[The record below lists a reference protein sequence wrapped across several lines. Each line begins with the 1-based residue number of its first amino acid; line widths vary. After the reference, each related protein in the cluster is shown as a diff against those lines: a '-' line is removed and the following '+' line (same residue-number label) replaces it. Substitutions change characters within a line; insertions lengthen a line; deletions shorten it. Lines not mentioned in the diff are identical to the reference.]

1 MRVGPFL
8 LCLSLTLPV
17 CAHGAET
24 LVLSTSSRAP
34 RSLPNGTGTQDRII
48 LDAFRRIGAQVQIV
62 HQPPERALV
71 NANEGLIDGDCWRV
85 GGLAAQY
92 PNLVQVPQPVDLV
105 QIKVF
110 TRNQTM
116 RISTWADLKPYNLGV
131 LTGWKILEALV
142 QGTRSLTRAKNID
155 ALFTL
160 LDNNRVDAVLVDP
173 DMGLEALRRLQ
184 YKNILVL
191 EPPLT
196 QQSMFIY
203 LNRHHAD
210 LVSQLAKALR
220 DMKHDGTLERLT
232 RAGPADALAAKLAEE
247 HK

>member
-48 LDAFRRIGAQVQIV
+48 LEAFRRIGAQVQIV

-92 PNLVQVPQPVDLV
+92 PNLVQVPQPVDQV

-110 TRNQTM
+110 TRDKAM
-116 RISTWADLKPYNLGV
+116 RISSWADLKPYNV
-131 LTGWKILEALV
+131 AFINGWKILEATV
-142 QGTRSLTRAKNID
+142 QGTRSLTKARGIT
-155 ALFTL
+155 ALFAL
-160 LDNNRVDAVLVDP
+160 LAKDRVDAVLVDP
-173 DMGLEALRRLQ
+173 LMGQEALRRMH
-184 YKNILVL
+184 IEDIRIL

-196 QQSMFIY
+196 QQDMYIY
-203 LNRHHAD
+203 LNRRHAD
-210 LVSQLAKALR
+210 LVPKLAQALR
-220 DMKHDGTLERLT
+220 KMKRDGTLARLT
-232 RAGPADALAAKLAEE
+232 QTGLAAERTE
-247 HK
+247 GGR